1 MVISSVLNHFPTSM
15 QPPQIMAELPKIAEE
30 AVKKIDSKLECSICL
45 DNFKQ
50 PKLLPCF
57 HIFCKSPCLE
67 RLVVQNREGK
77 SLHCPTCRHLVC
89 LPDNGVAGLQTDFH
103 IDHLFEIRESLN
115 KAKESQKTSC
125 ENCKKFPATGFCRD
139 CRKFVCDK
147 CTELHQM
154 WEDFAGHKIV
164 GMNEVLVDA
173 TKLLPT
179 KNQVPRCKKH
189 SSKKLK
195 IYCESCSELICSDCT
210 VRLHQGHNF
219 DLVGDVFPK
228 HKEEIVSSLKP
239 VRENLNKV
247 NLALKVFDTRAKEIN
262 NQRETVEADINRE
275 IDRQHQI
282 LDQRRVQLVGSLDM
296 LTQQNLKGLATQRDH
311 VEVLHAKMSSCLEY
325 AEGGLETGTEG
336 EVLAMKAPV
345 LERIEQITAE
355 FDPATIQPK
364 TEADIELV
372 TDGLEQVSQAN
383 REFGELTTTDS
394 ASVENSYATGNG
406 SKYATTGKQA
416 TVELHAMTRRNKK
429 CDKKLNITAELVH
442 TKSRATIECEV
453 KQENGRHK
461 ITYQPARRGK
471 HNLHVRIN
479 GEHIRGSPYPI
490 AITPSPQSLRKPV
503 RVVRGLGTPYGITT
517 NSKGQVL
524 VAELKGN
531 CISVL
536 TPEGEKIHTFGSQ
549 GSGEG
554 QLNYPC
560 GIAVDRDDNIY
571 VVDNNNHRIQKF
583 TPTGK
588 FIAAVGNRGRNHLQ
602 FGNPVGI
609 CFNKTNNN
617 LYVCDQ
623 GNNRIQVLSTDLT
636 FVRCFGSKGSRN
648 GQFQNPLYVAFD
660 DANNLYVTDCDNHRV
675 QVFTADGQFLR
686 AFTNKANGEQL
697 QYPLGIAIDSSNTVY
712 VSERDRHCVSVF
724 TPQGEYITSFGTKG
738 AKEGQFN
745 YVRGLSVD
753 QNDSIIVSDH
763 INGRLQIF

>member
-1 MVISSVLNHFPTSM
+1 
-15 QPPQIMAELPKIAEE
+15 MAELPKIAEE

-67 RLVVQNREGK
+67 RLVVQDREGK
-77 SLHCPTCRHLVC
+77 SLHCPTCRHLVR

-115 KAKESQKTSC
+115 KAKRSQKTSC
-125 ENCKKFPATGFCRD
+125 EKCKKFPATGFCRD

-154 WEDFAGHKIV
+154 WEDFADHKIV
-164 GMNEVLVDA
+164 GLNEVLADA
-173 TKLLPT
+173 TKLLPP
-179 KNQVPRCKKH
+179 KKQVPRCKKH
-189 SSKKLK
+189 SSMELK

-239 VRENLNKV
+239 VRENLDKV
-247 NLALKVFDTRAKEIN
+247 NLAQKVFDTRAKEIN
-262 NQRETVEADINRE
+262 DQRETVEADINRE
-275 IDRQHQI
+275 IDWQHQI
-282 LDQRRVQLVGSLDM
+282 LDQRRVQLVGSLDI
-296 LTQQNLKGLATQRDH
+296 LTQQNLKDLVTQRDRIK
-311 VEVLHAKMSSCLEY
+311 VLYAKMSSCLEY

-355 FDPATIQPK
+355 FDPATIQPQ
-364 TEADIELV
+364 TGADIELA
-372 TDGLEQVSQAN
+372 TDELEQVSQAN
-383 REFGELTTTDS
+383 REFGEVTTKGS
-394 ASVENSYATGNG
+394 VSVEKSYATGNG
-406 SKYATTGKQA
+406 SKYATNGKQA
-416 TVELHAMTRRNKK
+416 TVELHTMTRKNKK
-429 CDKKLNITAELVH
+429 CDKKLNIKAELVH

-453 KQENGRHK
+453 KQENGRQN
-461 ITYQPARRGK
+461 ITYHPVRRGK
-471 HNLHVRIN
+471 HNLHIRIN
-479 GEHIRGSPYPI
+479 EKHIRGSPYPI
-490 AITPSPQSLRKPV
+490 AITPSPQSLCKPV
-503 RVVRGLGTPYGITT
+503 RVVRGLNGPRGTTT

-524 VAELKGN
+524 VAERKGN

-536 TPEGEKIHTFGSQ
+536 TPEGEKKICTFGTK

-583 TPTGK
+583 TSTGK
-588 FIAAVGNRGRNHLQ
+588 FVAAVGNQGSNHLQ
-602 FGNPVGI
+602 FNYPIGI
-609 CFNKTNNN
+609 CFNKRNNN

-623 GNNRIQVLSTDLT
+623 GNHRIQVLTTDLT
-636 FVRCFGSKGSRN
+636 FVRCFGSKGSGN
-648 GQFQNPLYVAFD
+648 GQFQTPRNSSFD
-660 DANNLYVTDCDNHRV
+660 DANNLYVTDYSNHRV

-697 QYPLGIAIDSSNTVY
+697 QCPYAITIDSINTVY
-712 VSERDRHCVSVF
+712 VSEDGRDCVSVF

-738 AKEGQFN
+738 AQEGQFHGV
-745 YVRGLSVD
+745 YGLSVD
-753 QNDSIIVSDH
+753 HNDSIIVSEYN
-763 INGRLQIF
+763 NGRLQTF

>member
-1 MVISSVLNHFPTSM
+1 
-15 QPPQIMAELPKIAEE
+15 MAELHVHKVAEE

-67 RLVVQNREGK
+67 RLVVQDCAGK
-77 SLHCPTCRHLVC
+77 SLHCPTCRHLVS

-125 ENCKKFPATGFCRD
+125 EKCKKFPATGFCCD
-139 CRKFVCDK
+139 CRNFVCDK

-164 GMNEVLVDA
+164 GINEVLADA
-173 TKLLPT
+173 TKLLPP
-179 KNQVPRCKKH
+179 KKQVPQCKKH

-195 IYCESCSELICSDCT
+195 IYCNTCFELICSDCMIG
-210 VRLHQGHNF
+210 LHKDHNYE
-219 DLVGDVFPK
+219 LVLDVFPK

-239 VRENLNKV
+239 VRENLDKV
-247 NLALKVFDTRAKEIN
+247 NLALKVFNTRAKEIN
-262 NQRETVEADINRE
+262 DQRETVEADINRE

-282 LDQRRVQLVGSLDM
+282 LDQRRVELVGSLDM

-311 VEVLHAKMSSCLEY
+311 VEVLQAKMSSCLEY

-355 FDPATIQPK
+355 FTIQPP
-364 TEADIELV
+364 TEAEIELV

-383 REFGELTTTDS
+383 REFGEVVYDPV
-394 ASVENSYATGNG
+394 SVKNSYATGNG
-406 SKYATTGKQA
+406 SKYATTGEQV
-416 TVELHAMTRRNKK
+416 TVEVHVLTRRNKK
-429 CDKKLNITAELVH
+429 CDKKLNITAELVN
-442 TKSRATIECEV
+442 TKSRATIKCEV
-453 KQENGRHK
+453 KQENGQHK

-471 HNLHVRIN
+471 HNLHIRIN
-479 GEHIRGSPYPI
+479 EKHIHGSPYPI
-490 AITPSPQSLRKPV
+490 AITSSPQSLRKPV
-503 RVVRGLGTPYGITT
+503 RVVRGLNTPRDTTT
-517 NSKGQVL
+517 NSKGQIV
-524 VAELKGN
+524 VAERNGN

-536 TPEGEKIHTFGSQ
+536 TPEGEKIRTFGTK

-588 FIAAVGNRGRNHLQ
+588 FVAAVGNQGSNHFQ
-602 FGNPVGI
+602 FEHPVGI
-609 CFNKTNNN
+609 CFNQRNNN
-617 LYVCDQ
+617 LYVCDEC
-623 GNNRIQVLSTDLT
+623 NNRIQVLSTDLT
-636 FVRCFGSKGSRN
+636 FVRCFGSKGSGN
-648 GQFQNPLYVAFD
+648 GQFHNPLQATFD
-660 DANNLYVTDCDNHRV
+660 DANNLYVTEHYNHRV
-675 QVFTADGQFLR
+675 QVFTADGQFMR

-697 QYPLGIAIDSSNTVY
+697 QCPQAIAIDSSKTVY
-712 VSERDRHCVSVF
+712 VSEDGRNCVSMF
-724 TPQGEYITSFGTKG
+724 TSKGEYINSFGTKG
-738 AKEGQFN
+738 ADEGQFN
-745 YVRGLSVD
+745 GVHGLSVD
-753 QNDSIIVSDH
+753 QNDSIIVSDYY
-763 INGRLQIF
+763 NGRLQIF

>member
-1 MVISSVLNHFPTSM
+1 
-15 QPPQIMAELPKIAEE
+15 MAELPKIAEE

-67 RLVVQNREGK
+67 RLVVQDHEGK
-77 SLHCPTCRHLVC
+77 SLHCPTCRHLVR
-89 LPDNGVAGLQTDFH
+89 LPDNGVAGLRTDFH

-115 KAKESQKTSC
+115 KAKESRKTSC
-125 ENCKKFPATGFCRD
+125 EKCKKFPATGFCRD

-147 CTELHQM
+147 CTEIHQM
-154 WEDFAGHKIV
+154 WEELAGHKIV
-164 GMNEVLVDA
+164 RMNEVLADA

-179 KNQVPRCKKH
+179 KKQVPRCKKH

-195 IYCESCSELICSDCT
+195 IYCNTCSELICSDCT
-210 VRLHQGHNF
+210 IGLHKDHNYE
-219 DLVGDVFPK
+219 LVLDVFPK

-239 VRENLNKV
+239 VRENLDKV
-247 NLALKVFDTRAKEIN
+247 NAALKVFDTRAKEIN
-262 NQRETVEADINRE
+262 DQRETVEADINRE

-345 LERIEQITAE
+345 LERIKHITAE
-355 FDPATIQPK
+355 FDPANIQPQ

-372 TDGLEQVSQAN
+372 TDGQAN
-383 REFGELTTTDS
+383 KEFGEVITGPV
-394 ASVENSYATGNG
+394 SVGNSYATGNG
-406 SKYATTGKQA
+406 SKYATIEEQA

-442 TKSRATIECEV
+442 TKSRATIKCEV
-453 KQENGRHK
+453 KQENGQHK

-471 HNLHVRIN
+471 HNLHIRIN
-479 GEHIRGSPYPI
+479 EKHICGSPHPI

-503 RVVRGLGTPYGITT
+503 KVVRGLNGPTGTAT
-517 NSKGQVL
+517 NSKGQIV
-524 VAELKGN
+524 VAEHKKNG
-531 CISVL
+531 ISVL
-536 TPEGEKIHTFGSQ
+536 TPEGEKIRTFGTK

-554 QLNYPC
+554 QLNVPH

-571 VVDNNNHRIQKF
+571 VADNYNHRIQKF

-588 FIAAVGNRGRNHLQ
+588 FIAAVGNRGSNHLQ
-602 FGNPVGI
+602 FKHPAGI
-609 CFNKTNNN
+609 CFNQRNNN
-617 LYVCDQ
+617 LYVCDEC
-623 GNNRIQVLSTDLT
+623 NHRIQVLSTDLI
-636 FVRCFGSKGSRN
+636 FVRYFGSKGSGN
-648 GQFQNPLYVAFD
+648 GQFQNPLYAAFD
-660 DANNLYVTDCDNHRV
+660 DANNLYVTDCNNHRV
-675 QVFTADGQFLR
+675 QVLTADGQFLR

-697 QYPLGIAIDSSNTVY
+697 QYPLAIAIDSSNTVY
-712 VSERDRHCVSVF
+712 VSERDRHCGSVF
-724 TPQGEYITSFGTKG
+724 TSKGEYINSFGTNG
-738 AKEGQFN
+738 AEEGQFN
-745 YVRGLSVD
+745 GVKGLSVD
-753 QNDSIIVSDH
+753 QNDSIIVSDYN
-763 INGRLQIF
+763 NGRLQIF

>member
-1 MVISSVLNHFPTSM
+1 
-15 QPPQIMAELPKIAEE
+15 MAELPKIAEE

-67 RLVVQNREGK
+67 RLVVQDREGK
-77 SLHCPTCRHLVC
+77 SLHCPTCRHLVR

-125 ENCKKFPATGFCRD
+125 EKCKKFPATGFCRD

-147 CTELHQM
+147 CTELHHM
-154 WEDFAGHKIV
+154 WEDFVGHKIV
-164 GMNEVLVDA
+164 GMNEILADA
-173 TKLLPT
+173 TKLLPP
-179 KNQVPRCKKH
+179 KKQVPRCKKH

-195 IYCESCSELICSDCT
+195 IYCENCSELICSDCT

-219 DLVGDVFPK
+219 DLVGDVFPR

-239 VRENLNKV
+239 VRENLDKV

-262 NQRETVEADINRE
+262 DQRETVEADINRE

-282 LDQRRVQLVGSLDM
+282 LDQRRVQLVGRLDM
-296 LTQQNLKGLATQRDH
+296 LTQQNLKGLATQRDY
-311 VEVLHAKMSSCLEY
+311 VAVLHAKMSSCLEY

-345 LERIEQITAE
+345 LERIKQITAE

-364 TEADIELV
+364 TEADIELA
-372 TDGLEQVSQAN
+372 TDGLEQVSQAC
-383 REFGELTTTDS
+383 REFGELTTHDC
-394 ASVENSYATGNG
+394 VGVGNSYATGNG

-416 TVELHAMTRRNKK
+416 TVELQAMTRRNKK

-442 TKSRATIECEV
+442 TKSRATIKCEV
-453 KQENGRHK
+453 KQENGQDK

-471 HNLHVRIN
+471 HKLHIRIN
-479 GEHIRGSPYPI
+479 DKHIRGSPYPI
-490 AITPSPQSLRKPV
+490 AITPSPQSLRKPI
-503 RVVRGLGTPYGITT
+503 RVVRGLNGPGGTTT

-524 VAELKGN
+524 VAERKGN

-536 TPEGEKIHTFGSQ
+536 TPEGEKIFTFGTK

-583 TPTGK
+583 TSTGK
-588 FIAAVGNRGRNHLQ
+588 FIAAVGNQGSNHLQ
-602 FGNPVGI
+602 FNYPIGI
-609 CFNKTNNN
+609 CFNQRNNN

-623 GNNRIQVLSTDLT
+623 GNHRIQVLTTNLT
-636 FVRCFGSKGSRN
+636 FVRCFGSKGSGN
-648 GQFQNPLYVAFD
+648 GQFQTPRNSSFD
-660 DANNLYVTDCDNHRV
+660 DANNLYVTDYTNHRV
-675 QVFTADGQFLR
+675 QVFTAEGHFLG

-697 QYPLGIAIDSSNTVY
+697 QCPYAIAIDSSNTVY
-712 VSERDRHCVSVF
+712 VSEDGRDCVSVF
-724 TPQGEYITSFGTKG
+724 TPQGEYITAFGTKG
-738 AKEGQFN
+738 AQEGQFN
-745 YVRGLSVD
+745 YVYGLSVD
-753 QNDSIIVSDH
+753 QNDSTIASDR
-763 INGRLQIF
+763 NNDRLQIF

>member
-1 MVISSVLNHFPTSM
+1 
-15 QPPQIMAELPKIAEE
+15 MAELPKIAEE

-67 RLVVQNREGK
+67 RLVVQDREGK
-77 SLHCPTCRHLVC
+77 SLHCPTCRHLVR

-125 ENCKKFPATGFCRD
+125 EKCKKFPATGFCRD

-147 CTELHQM
+147 CTELHHM
-154 WEDFAGHKIV
+154 WEDFVGHKIV
-164 GMNEVLVDA
+164 GMNEVLADA
-173 TKLLPT
+173 TNLLPP
-179 KNQVPRCKKH
+179 KKQVPRCKKH

-195 IYCESCSELICSDCT
+195 IYCENCSELICSDCT

-219 DLVGDVFPK
+219 DLVGDVFPR

-239 VRENLNKV
+239 VRENLDKV

-262 NQRETVEADINRE
+262 YQRETVEADINRE

-282 LDQRRVQLVGSLDM
+282 LDQRRVQLVGRLDM
-296 LTQQNLKGLATQRDH
+296 LTQQNLKGLATQRDY
-311 VEVLHAKMSSCLEY
+311 VAVLHAKMSSCLEY

-345 LERIEQITAE
+345 LERIKQITAE

-383 REFGELTTTDS
+383 REFSEVVSGPV
-394 ASVENSYATGNG
+394 SVGNSYATGNG

-416 TVELHAMTRRNKK
+416 AVELHAMTRRNKK

-442 TKSRATIECEV
+442 TKSRATIKCEV
-453 KQENGRHK
+453 KQENGQHK

-471 HNLHVRIN
+471 LNLQIRIN
-479 GEHIRGSPYPI
+479 EKHIRGSPYPI

-503 RVVRGLGTPYGITT
+503 RVVRGLNGPRGTAT
-517 NSKGQVL
+517 NSKGQIV
-524 VAELKGN
+524 VAEQNGN

-536 TPEGEKIHTFGSQ
+536 TPDGEKTCTFGTK

-554 QLNYPC
+554 QFNQPL

-571 VVDNNNHRIQKF
+571 VADYNNHRIQKF

-588 FIAAVGNRGRNHLQ
+588 FIAAVGNQGSNRLQ
-602 FGNPVGI
+602 FTHPVGI
-609 CFNKTNNN
+609 CFNQRNNN

-623 GNNRIQVLSTDLT
+623 GNQTIQVLSTDLT
-636 FVRCFGSKGSRN
+636 FVRCFGSKGSGN
-648 GQFQNPLYVAFD
+648 GQFQYLMHAAFD
-660 DANNLYVTDCDNHRV
+660 DANNMYVTDHDNHQV
-675 QVFTADGQFLR
+675 QVFTANGQFLR
-686 AFTNKANGEQL
+686 AFTHKANGEQL
-697 QYPLGIAIDSSNTVY
+697 QHPFAIAIDSSNTVY
-712 VSERDRHCVSVF
+712 VSKRERHCVSLF
-724 TPQGEYITSFGTKG
+724 TPQGEHITSFGRKG
-738 AKEGQFN
+738 AEEGQFI
-745 YVRGLSVD
+745 YVYDLSVD

>member
-1 MVISSVLNHFPTSM
+1 
-15 QPPQIMAELPKIAEE
+15 MAELPKIAEE

-67 RLVVQNREGK
+67 RLVVQDREGK
-77 SLHCPTCRHLVC
+77 SLHCPTCRHLVR

-125 ENCKKFPATGFCRD
+125 EKCKKFPATGFCRD

-147 CTELHQM
+147 CTEIHQM
-154 WEDFAGHKIV
+154 WEDFVGHKIV
-164 GMNEVLVDA
+164 GMNEVLADA
-173 TKLLPT
+173 TKLLPP
-179 KNQVPRCKKH
+179 KKQVPRCKKH
-189 SSKKLK
+189 SSMELK

-228 HKEEIVSSLKP
+228 HKEDIVSSLKP
-239 VRENLNKV
+239 VRENLDKV

-262 NQRETVEADINRE
+262 VQRETVEADINRE

-311 VEVLHAKMSSCLEY
+311 VEVLHAKMSSCLQY

-355 FDPATIQPK
+355 FDPATIQPQ

-372 TDGLEQVSQAN
+372 TNGLEQVSQAN
-383 REFGELTTTDS
+383 REFGEVVYDPV
-394 ASVENSYATGNG
+394 SVENSYTSGNG
-406 SKYATTGKQA
+406 SKYATIGEQA

-442 TKSRATIECEV
+442 TKSRCEV

-461 ITYQPARRGK
+461 ITYKPARRGK
-471 HNLHVRIN
+471 HNLHIRIN
-479 GEHIRGSPYPI
+479 EKHVRGSPYLI
-490 AITPSPQSLRKPV
+490 AITPSPKSLRKPV
-503 RVVRGLGTPYGITT
+503 RVVRGLNGPRDTTT
-517 NSKGQVL
+517 NSKGQIV
-524 VAELKGN
+524 VAEQEGN

-536 TPEGEKIHTFGSQ
+536 TPEGEKIRTFGTK

-554 QLNYPC
+554 QLKGPC

-571 VVDNNNHRIQKF
+571 VVDKDNHRIQKF
-583 TPTGK
+583 TTTGK
-588 FIAAVGNRGRNHLQ
+588 FIAAVGNQGSNHLQ
-602 FGNPVGI
+602 FKYPVGI
-609 CFNKTNNN
+609 CFNQRNNN
-617 LYVCDQ
+617 LYVCDT
-623 GNNRIQVLSTDLT
+623 NNHRIQVLSTDLT
-636 FVRCFGSKGSRN
+636 FVRSFGSEGSGN
-648 GQFQNPLYVAFD
+648 GQFQNHQYAAFD
-660 DANNLYVTDCDNHRV
+660 DANNLYVTDRVNHRV

-697 QYPLGIAIDSSNTVY
+697 QRPFTIAIDSSNTVY
-712 VSERDRHCVSVF
+712 VSEDGRHCVSVF
-724 TPQGEYITSFGTKG
+724 TPKGEYITSFGAKG
-738 AKEGQFN
+738 AQEGQFH
-745 YVRGLSVD
+745 YVYGLSVD
-753 QNDSIIVSDH
+753 QNDSIIVSD
-763 INGRLQIF
+763 INNGRLQIF

>member
-1 MVISSVLNHFPTSM
+1 
-15 QPPQIMAELPKIAEE
+15 MAELPKIAEE

-67 RLVVQNREGK
+67 RLVVQDREGK
-77 SLHCPTCRHLVC
+77 SLHCPTCRHLVR

-147 CTELHQM
+147 CKELHQM

-164 GMNEVLVDA
+164 AMNKVLADA
-173 TKLLPT
+173 TKLLPP
-179 KNQVPRCKKH
+179 KKQVPQCKKH

-239 VRENLNKV
+239 VKENLDRV

-262 NQRETVEADINRE
+262 DQRETVEADINRE

-296 LTQQNLKGLATQRDH
+296 LTQQNLKNLATQRDH
-311 VEVLHAKMSSCLEY
+311 VEMLHAKMSSCLEY

-364 TEADIELV
+364 TEADIELA
-372 TDGLEQVSQAN
+372 TDRLEQVSQAN
-383 REFGELTTTDS
+383 REFGEVIRDPV
-394 ASVENSYATGNG
+394 SVENSYTTGNG
-406 SKYATTGKQA
+406 SKYATTGEQA
-416 TVELHAMTRRNKK
+416 TVEVHVMTRRNKK

-453 KQENGRHK
+453 KQENGQHK

-471 HNLHVRIN
+471 HNLHIRIN
-479 GEHIRGSPYPI
+479 EKHIRGSPYPI

-503 RVVRGLGTPYGITT
+503 RVVRGLNGPYSTTT
-517 NSKGQVL
+517 NSKGQIV
-524 VAELKGN
+524 VVEQKNN

-536 TPEGEKIHTFGSQ
+536 TPEGEKIRTFGTK

-554 QLNYPC
+554 QLNNPY

-571 VVDNNNHRIQKF
+571 VVDYHNHRIQKF

-588 FIAAVGNRGRNHLQ
+588 FIAAVGNRGSNQLQ
-602 FGNPVGI
+602 FNLPVGI

-623 GNNRIQVLSTDLT
+623 LNGRIQVLTTDLT
-636 FVRCFGSKGSRN
+636 FVRCFGSYGSGN
-648 GQFQNPLYVAFD
+648 GKFQYPLYAAFD
-660 DANNLYVTDCDNHRV
+660 DANNLYVTDCNNHRV

-697 QYPLGIAIDSSNTVY
+697 QYAYAIAIDSSNTVY
-712 VSERDRHCVSVF
+712 VSERDRHCVSEF
-724 TPQGEYITSFGTKG
+724 TSQGEYITSFGTKG
-738 AKEGQFN
+738 AEEGQFN
-745 YVRGLSVD
+745 GVYGLSVD
-753 QNDSIIVSDH
+753 QNDSIIVSDYN
-763 INGRLQIF
+763 NGRLQIF

>member
-1 MVISSVLNHFPTSM
+1 
-15 QPPQIMAELPKIAEE
+15 MAELPKIAEE

-67 RLVVQNREGK
+67 RLVVQDREGT
-77 SLHCPTCRHLVC
+77 SLHCPTCRHLVR

-125 ENCKKFPATGFCRD
+125 EKCKKFPATGFCRD

-147 CTELHQM
+147 CTEIHQM

-164 GMNEVLVDA
+164 GMNEVLADA
-173 TKLLPT
+173 TKLLPP
-179 KNQVPRCKKH
+179 KKQVPRCKKH

-195 IYCESCSELICSDCT
+195 IYCNTCSELIYRDCT
-210 VRLHQGHNF
+210 IGLHKDHNYE
-219 DLVGDVFPK
+219 LVLDVYLK
-228 HKEEIVSSLKP
+228 HKEAIVSNLKS
-239 VRENLNKV
+239 VRENLDTV

-262 NQRETVEADINRE
+262 DQRETVEADINRE

-296 LTQQNLKGLATQRDH
+296 LTQQNLKGLATQRDY

-345 LERIEQITAE
+345 LQRIKQITAE
-355 FDPATIQPK
+355 FDPATIQPQ
-364 TEADIELV
+364 TEADIELA

-383 REFGELTTTDS
+383 RQFGELTTKDS
-394 ASVENSYATGNG
+394 ASVENSYTTGNG
-406 SKYATTGKQA
+406 SKYATIGEQA
-416 TVELHAMTRRNKK
+416 TVELHAMTRRNKI

-461 ITYQPARRGK
+461 FTYQPARRGK
-471 HNLHVRIN
+471 HNLHIIIN
-479 GEHIRGSPYPI
+479 EKHIRGSPYPI
-490 AITPSPQSLRKPV
+490 AITSSPQSLRKPV
-503 RVVRGLGTPYGITT
+503 RVVRGLNGPRGTTT
-517 NSKGQVL
+517 NSKGQIV
-524 VAELKGN
+524 VAELN
-531 CISVL
+531 ANSISVL
-536 TPEGEKIHTFGSQ
+536 TPEGEKIRTFGTK
-549 GSGEG
+549 GLGEG
-554 QLNYPC
+554 QLSGPR
-560 GIAVDRDDNIY
+560 GIAADRDDNIY
-571 VVDNNNHRIQKF
+571 VVDYNNHRIQKF

-588 FIAAVGNRGRNHLQ
+588 FIAAVGKQGKNYLQ
-602 FGNPVGI
+602 FTHPVGI
-609 CFNKTNNN
+609 CFNQRNNN
-617 LYVCDQ
+617 LYFCDQ
-623 GNNRIQVLSTDLT
+623 GNQRIQLLTTDLT
-636 FVRCFGSKGSRN
+636 YVRCFGSHGSGN
-648 GQFQNPLYVAFD
+648 GQFLCPMCVAFD
-660 DANNLYVTDCDNHRV
+660 DANNLYVTDCENYRV

-697 QYPLGIAIDSSNTVY
+697 QKPFAIAIDSSNTVY
-712 VSERDRHCVSVF
+712 VSGLDRNCVCVF
-724 TPQGEYITSFGTKG
+724 TSQGEYITSFGTEG
-738 AKEGQFN
+738 AEEGQFD
-745 YVRGLSVD
+745 YVKGLSVD

-763 INGRLQIF
+763 YNGRLQIF

>member
-1 MVISSVLNHFPTSM
+1 
-15 QPPQIMAELPKIAEE
+15 MAELPKIAEE

-67 RLVVQNREGK
+67 RLEVQDREGK
-77 SLHCPTCRHLVC
+77 SLHCPTCRHLVR
-89 LPDNGVAGLQTDFH
+89 LPDHGVAGLQTDFH
-103 IDHLFEIRESLN
+103 IDHLFEIRESLI

-125 ENCKKFPATGFCRD
+125 EKCKKFQATGFCRD

-147 CTELHQM
+147 CTEVHQM

-164 GMNEVLVDA
+164 GMNEVLADA

-179 KNQVPRCKKH
+179 KKQVPRCKKH
-189 SSKKLK
+189 SSMELK

-210 VRLHQGHNF
+210 VRIHQGHNF

-239 VRENLNKV
+239 VRENLDKV
-247 NLALKVFDTRAKEIN
+247 NIALKVFDTRAKEIN
-262 NQRETVEADINRE
+262 DQRETVEADINRE
-275 IDRQHQI
+275 IDQQHQI

-325 AEGGLETGTEG
+325 AEGGLETGIEG
-336 EVLAMKAPV
+336 EVIAMKALV
-345 LERIEQITAE
+345 VERIEQITAE

-364 TEADIELV
+364 IEADIELA
-372 TDGLEQVSQAN
+372 TDELEQVSQAN
-383 REFGELTTTDS
+383 REFGELTTKDS
-394 ASVENSYATGNG
+394 VSVKNSYTTGNG
-406 SKYATTGKQA
+406 SKYATTGKQV
-416 TVELHAMTRRNKK
+416 TVELHTVTRRNKK

-442 TKSRATIECEV
+442 TKGRATIKCEV
-453 KQENGRHK
+453 KQDNGQHK

-471 HNLHVRIN
+471 HNLHIRIN
-479 GEHIRGSPYPI
+479 EKHIQGSPYPT
-490 AITPSPQSLRKPV
+490 AIISSPQSLRKPV
-503 RVVRGLGTPYGITT
+503 RVVRDLKEPYGITT
-517 NSKGQVL
+517 NSKSQRV
-524 VAELKGN
+524 VAELNGN

-536 TPEGEKIHTFGSQ
+536 TPEGEKICTFGTQ

-554 QLNYPC
+554 QLNSPR

-588 FIAAVGNRGRNHLQ
+588 FIAAVGNQGSNHLQ
-602 FGNPVGI
+602 FDSPVGI
-609 CFNKTNNN
+609 CFNQRNNN

-623 GNNRIQVLSTDLT
+623 NNHRIQVLSTDLT
-636 FVRCFGSKGSRN
+636 FVRCFGSQGGGHGK
-648 GQFQNPLYVAFD
+648 FQNPLQATFD
-660 DANNLYVTDCDNHRV
+660 DANDLYVTDFYNHRV

-686 AFTNKANGEQL
+686 TFTNKANGEQL
-697 QYPLGIAIDSSNTVY
+697 QKPFAIARDSSNTVY

-738 AKEGQFN
+738 AQEGQFN
-745 YVRGLSVD
+745 YVYGLSVD
-753 QNDSIIVSDH
+753 QNDSIIVSDYS
-763 INGRLQIF
+763 NGRLQIF

>member
-1 MVISSVLNHFPTSM
+1 
-15 QPPQIMAELPKIAEE
+15 MAELPKIAEE

-67 RLVVQNREGK
+67 RLVVQDREGK
-77 SLHCPTCRHLVC
+77 SLHCPTCRHLVR

-103 IDHLFEIRESLN
+103 IEHLFEIRESLN

-125 ENCKKFPATGFCRD
+125 EKCKKFYATGFCCD

-154 WEDFAGHKIV
+154 WEDFVGHKIV
-164 GMNEVLVDA
+164 GMNEVLADA
-173 TKLLPT
+173 TKLLPP
-179 KNQVPRCKKH
+179 KKQVPRCKKH
-189 SSKKLK
+189 SSMELK

-210 VRLHQGHNF
+210 VRRHQGHNC

-239 VRENLNKV
+239 VRENLDKV

-262 NQRETVEADINRE
+262 DQRETVEADINRE

-282 LDQRRVQLVGSLDM
+282 LDQRRVQLVGNLDM
-296 LTQQNLKGLATQRDH
+296 LTQHNLKGLATQRDH

-345 LERIEQITAE
+345 LKRIEQITAE
-355 FDPATIQPK
+355 FDPVRIEPQ

-372 TDGLEQVSQAN
+372 TDGLEQVGQAN
-383 REFGELTTTDS
+383 REFGEVITDTV
-394 ASVENSYATGNG
+394 SVEKSYATGNG
-406 SKYATTGKQA
+406 SKYAMIGEQA
-416 TVELHAMTRRNKK
+416 TVEVHAMTRRNKK

-442 TKSRATIECEV
+442 TKSRATIKCEV
-453 KQENGRHK
+453 KKENGRYK

-471 HNLHVRIN
+471 HNLHIRIN
-479 GEHIRGSPYPI
+479 EKHIQGSPYPT

-503 RVVRGLGTPYGITT
+503 RVLRGLKGPGDITT
-517 NSKGQVL
+517 NSKDQII
-524 VAELKGN
+524 VAELNGN

-536 TPEGEKIHTFGSQ
+536 TPEGEKIHTFGTKK
-549 GSGEG
+549 SGEG
-554 QLNYPC
+554 QLKRPR

-571 VVDNNNHRIQKF
+571 VVDNMNHRIQKF

-588 FIAAVGNRGRNHLQ
+588 FVAAVGNQGSNHLQ
-602 FGNPVGI
+602 FTYPVGI
-609 CFNKTNNN
+609 CFNQRNNN

-623 GNNRIQVLSTDLT
+623 GNHRIQVLSTDLT
-636 FVRCFGSKGSRN
+636 FVTCVGSKGSGN
-648 GQFQNPLYVAFD
+648 GKFQHPQYAAFD
-660 DANNLYVTDCDNHRV
+660 DANELYATDYYNHRV

-686 AFTNKANGEQL
+686 AFTNNANGELL
-697 QYPLGIAIDSSNTVY
+697 QKPFAIAIDSSNTVY
-712 VSERDRHCVSVF
+712 VNEDGRNCVSVF
-724 TPQGEYITSFGTKG
+724 TPQGDYITSFGIQG
-738 AKEGQFN
+738 AQEGQFDL
-745 YVRGLSVD
+745 VHGLSVD

-763 INGRLQIF
+763 NNGRLQIF